1 MSTGHEVWQHKVH
14 DQAKCSPISIL
25 YHNPFYQQQFVELS
39 RVVKVKVVDG
49 GREKFL
55 SPDYLKF
62 ILDYTGLYQP
72 SRTQSSTNSVNDN
85 ICMGRNRLVTEE
97 A

>member
-1 MSTGHEVWQHKVH
+1 MFFCLGTEGSKG
-14 DQAKCSPISIL
+14 SL
-25 YHNPFYQQQFVELS
+25 F
-39 RVVKVKVVDG
+39 RRVKVVDG
-49 GREKFL
+49 GRETFL

-72 SRTQSSTNSVNDN
+72 SGTQSSTDSDNDN

>member
-1 MSTGHEVWQHKVH
+1 MLRK
-14 DQAKCSPISIL
+14 
-25 YHNPFYQQQFVELS
+25 
-39 RVVKVKVVDG
+39 VKVKVVDG

-72 SRTQSSTNSVNDN
+72 SRTQSSTNIDNDN
-85 ICMGRNRLVTEE
+85 TCMGRNRLVTEE